1 MKDTANSEKESDR
14 AVQSTLMGEVR
25 SEVVNMKNAR
35 TWDVN
40 IGRADGG
47 TADMSNTEP
56 TEPGWIGNPYR
67 MSEGYTREEAVDL
80 FREDFIE
87 KLRNDDEFRAAVD
100 DLEGKTLGGHCKPKA
115 CHGDVIVAYL
125 RGELDV

>member
-1 MKDTANSEKESDR
+1 MPTTSD
-14 AVQSTLMGEVR
+14 QSGDGGTQVTLSGEV
-25 SEVVNMKNAR
+25 ETKVVNMKNVR
-35 TWDVN
+35 TWDVD
-40 IGRADGG
+40 IGRANGG

-56 TEPGWIGNPYR
+56 TNPGWIGNPYR
-67 MSEGYTREEAVDL
+67 MSDGYTREEAVDL

-87 KLRNDDEFRAAVD
+87 KLRNDAEFRAAVD

>member
-1 MKDTANSEKESDR
+1 MPSDEYGDGGT
-14 AVQSTLMGEVR
+14 QITLSGEA
-25 SEVVNMKNAR
+25 ETKVVNKSNAR
-35 TWDVN
+35 TWDVE

-47 TADMSNTEP
+47 TSDMSNTEP
-56 TEPGWIGNPYR
+56 TAPGWIGNPYR
-67 MSEGYTREEAVDL
+67 MSDGYSREEAVEL

-100 DLEGKTLGGHCKPKA
+100 ELEGKTLGGHCKPKA

>member
-1 MKDTANSEKESDR
+1 MPSEG
-14 AVQSTLMGEVR
+14 STDGGTQITLTGETQTK
-25 SEVVNMKNAR
+25 VVNMKNAR
-35 TWDVN
+35 TWDVD

-56 TEPGWIGNPYR
+56 TAPGWIGNPYR
-67 MSEGYTREEAVDL
+67 MSDGYSREEAVDL
-80 FREDFIE
+80 FREDFVE
-87 KLRNDDEFRAAVD
+87 KLQNDAEFREAVD
-100 DLEGKTLGGHCKPKA
+100 ELEGKTLGGHCKPKA